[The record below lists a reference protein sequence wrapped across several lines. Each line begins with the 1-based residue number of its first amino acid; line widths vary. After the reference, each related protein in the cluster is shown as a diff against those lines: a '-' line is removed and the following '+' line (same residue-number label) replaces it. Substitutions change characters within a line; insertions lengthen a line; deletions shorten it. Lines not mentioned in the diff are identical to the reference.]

1 MGSNILQDTY
11 TLNNGVKIPKIAFG
25 TWQMPNNDLG
35 YNSVAFALKSGYI
48 HVDTARVYG
57 NEEVVGKAIK
67 DSGIDRS
74 DLFVT
79 TKLPADQ
86 KTYEEAMSTFELSL
100 ETLGLDYVDLYL
112 IHAPW
117 PWSDRGS
124 NHMKGNIEV
133 WKAFEE
139 IYKSGR
145 AKSIGV
151 SNFNV
156 AELQELMDN
165 TEIVPAVNQIKF
177 HIGDTKED
185 ITKFCEENSI
195 LIEAYSPLATGRILD
210 NEDIK
215 QMAERYG
222 KTVAQ
227 ICIRYTLQRGTITLP
242 KSVHEEYILQNAD
255 VDFEISKDDMEYL
268 DGLKDTI

>member
-1 MGSNILQDTY
+1 MGILNDTY
-11 TLNNGVKIPKIAFG
+11 TLNNGIKIPKIAFG
-25 TWQMPNNDLG
+25 TWQMPNDEVG
-35 YNSVAFALKSGYI
+35 YDSVAFALKSGYLHI
-48 HVDTARVYG
+48 DTARVYG
-57 NEEVVGKAIK
+57 NEEVVGKALK
-67 DSGIDRS
+67 DSGIAREDI
-74 DLFVT
+74 FVT
-79 TKLPADQ
+79 TKLPAEK
-86 KTYEEAMSTFELSL
+86 KTYDEAMSTFERSL
-100 ETLGLDYVDLYL
+100 EKLGLDYVDLYL

-124 NHMKGNIEV
+124 DHMEGNIEV

-156 AELQELMDN
+156 AELQQLMDN
-165 TEIVPAVNQIKF
+165 TEVVPAVNQIKF

-185 ITKFCEENSI
+185 ITQFCEDNGI

-210 NEDIK
+210 NKEIK
-215 QMAERYG
+215 AMADRYG

-255 VDFEISKDDMEYL
+255 VDFAMSEEDMQFL
-268 DGLKDTI
+268 TSLKDID

>member
-1 MGSNILQDTY
+1 MKILDSTY

-25 TWQMPNNDLG
+25 TWQMPNDAVG
-35 YNSVAFALKSGYI
+35 YDSVAFALKTGYI
-48 HVDTARVYG
+48 HIDTARVYG

-67 DSGIDRS
+67 DSGIDRRS
-74 DLFVT
+74 IFVT
-79 TKLPADQ
+79 TKLPAEL
-86 KTYEEAMSTFELSL
+86 KTYDEAMTTFERSL
-100 ETLGLDYVDLYL
+100 EELGLDYVDLYL

-124 NHMKGNIEV
+124 DHMDGNIEV

-151 SNFNV
+151 SNFNIF
-156 AELQELMDN
+156 ELQKLMDN
-165 TEIVPAVNQIKF
+165 TDIVPAVNQIKF
-177 HIGDTKED
+177 HIGDTKEEL
-185 ITKFCEENSI
+185 TKFCEDKGI
-195 LIEAYSPLATGRILD
+195 IVEAYSPLATGRILD
-210 NEDIK
+210 NEQIK
-215 QMAERYG
+215 QMADHYN

-242 KSVHEEYILQNAD
+242 KSVHQAYIRENAD
-255 VDFEISKDDMEYL
+255 VDFEISEEDMTFL
-268 DGLKDTI
+268 TSLKDID

>member
-1 MGSNILQDTY
+1 MGILNDTY
-11 TLNNGVKIPKIAFG
+11 TLNNGIKIPKIAFG
-25 TWQMPNNDLG
+25 TWQMPNDEVG
-35 YNSVAFALKSGYI
+35 YDSVAFALKSGYLHI
-48 HVDTARVYG
+48 DTARVYG

-67 DSGIDRS
+67 DSGIAREDI
-74 DLFVT
+74 FVT
-79 TKLPADQ
+79 TKLPAEK
-86 KTYEEAMSTFELSL
+86 KTYDEATSTFERSL
-100 ETLGLDYVDLYL
+100 EKLGLDYVDLYL

-124 NHMKGNIEV
+124 DHMEGNIEV

-156 AELQELMDN
+156 AELQQLMDN
-165 TEIVPAVNQIKF
+165 TEVVPAVNQIKF

-185 ITKFCEENSI
+185 ITQFCEDNGI

-210 NEDIK
+210 NKEIK
-215 QMAERYG
+215 AMADRYG

-255 VDFEISKDDMEYL
+255 VDFAMSAEDMQFL
-268 DGLKDTI
+268 TSLKDID